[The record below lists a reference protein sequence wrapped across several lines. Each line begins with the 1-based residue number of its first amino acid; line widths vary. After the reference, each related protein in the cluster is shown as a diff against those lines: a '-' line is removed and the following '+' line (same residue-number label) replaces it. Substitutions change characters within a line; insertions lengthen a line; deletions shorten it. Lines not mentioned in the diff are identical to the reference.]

1 MKSYKNIFNTAACIA
16 AIIPFFIALIGCSDS
31 KQMKE
36 NLEGARR
43 MGQERAIEL
52 KADTS
57 LDTLRIESIL
67 IDVREREQRLRTK
80 GHNRIADAYIESFL
94 LKLDSVNPALAAELR

>member
-67 IDVREREQRLRTK
+67 ID
-80 GHNRIADAYIESFL
+80 NRIADAYIESFL
-94 LKLDSVNPALAAELR
+94 LTLDYVNPALAAELR

>member
-1 MKSYKNIFNTAACIA
+1 
-16 AIIPFFIALIGCSDS
+16 
-31 KQMKE
+31 
-36 NLEGARR
+36 

-94 LKLDSVNPALAAELR
+94 LTLDSVNPALAAELR